1 MKHLFYIGGMILLS
15 SLFGKSVSAQEFRL
29 EGKIADLSHGKVILE
44 DLSGKSVLQTQ
55 MEQGNFSLQGNDW
68 KKGIYFLHIGHGFK
82 MPLFCEGTQGVVEGY
97 LDPDHPT
104 TDEIIIKNSPLHTR
118 YQDLCHQIHQEEQ
131 HYQQMLQQKISSA
144 KSEEEKNKWLGLYN
158 EQYAYLADYT
168 KQIVEKEDDPY
179 VAATIAYAFP
189 GKYYEDAEKVYNALP
204 NEGKNSLPGKLLAKI
219 MKKRFSLANGQ
230 MAPPF
235 ELVNLK
241 GGNNTLDDFK
251 GKIVV
256 LDFWASWCGPCRAEL
271 QYLKSYYETIKDKN
285 VVFISISLDDTRE
298 AWEKAVREEQIPWVN
313 LWESKG
319 FKNSP
324 LKNTYFFRQI
334 PYIVI
339 IDAEGKIAGKNLRR
353 DGLANKLNELLNIK

>member
-1 MKHLFYIGGMILLS
+1 
-15 SLFGKSVSAQEFRL
+15 
-29 EGKIADLSHGKVILE
+29 
-44 DLSGKSVLQTQ
+44 
-55 MEQGNFSLQGNDW
+55 ME
-68 KKGIYFLHIGHGFK
+68 
-82 MPLFCEGTQGVVEGY
+82 
-97 LDPDHPT
+97 
-104 TDEIIIKNSPLHTR
+104 
-118 YQDLCHQIHQEEQ
+118 
-131 HYQQMLQQKISSA
+131 
-144 KSEEEKNKWLGLYN
+144 
-158 EQYAYLADYT
+158 
-168 KQIVEKEDDPY
+168 
-179 VAATIAYAFP
+179 
-189 GKYYEDAEKVYNALP
+189 
-204 NEGKNSLPGKLLAKI
+204 
-219 MKKRFSLANGQ
+219 KRFSLANGQ